1 MFNKLSKKEKWK
13 DIPGYEGLYQI
24 SSWVRVWSVPRIV
37 DGTRNGKRTRIKVK
51 GRFLRAANSCGR
63 MVVNLSKN
71 NKPHMFSV
79 HVLVLTVF
87 IGPCPEGMEGC
98 HEDGDFTNNRVD
110 NLRWDTHQEN
120 QRDMVRH
127 GTTNFMP
134 GENHPNA
141 KLTEEQVREIRRM
154 YATGEWTQKEL
165 MSHFDVASIQAILE
179 GKVWRTVS

>member
-1 MFNKLSKKEKWK
+1 
-13 DIPGYEGLYQI
+13 
-24 SSWVRVWSVPRIV
+24 
-37 DGTRNGKRTRIKVK
+37 
-51 GRFLRAANSCGR
+51 
-63 MVVNLSKN
+63 
-71 NKPHMFSV
+71 MFSV